1 MLYCGHFFCTSIDM
15 KMLFV
20 PDCGGEEESEG
31 REYYKVFV
39 QLLVCFVRRNV
50 DY

>member
-1 MLYCGHFFCTSIDM
+1 
-15 KMLFV
+15 MLFV
-20 PDCGGEEESEG
+20 SDCGGEEENEG
-31 REYYKVFV
+31 REYYKFFV

>member
-1 MLYCGHFFCTSIDM
+1 
-15 KMLFV
+15 MLFV
-20 PDCGGEEESEG
+20 SDCGGEEESEG

-39 QLLVCFVRRNV
+39 LVVCFVRRNV